1 MKIAQL
7 RVHGHKKT
15 RAETGGLKMNGEDN
29 NENSDVVRACA
40 VAQNIEDFDLLIEDM
55 EAEYGENWGGLTFEN
70 APDILISDLASNLE
84 CIVIAVGKPDED
96 NLAPVANVI
105 RVAKEQKINVILV
118 PHDLNTVALHQLMR
132 MGADDFAPYP
142 LPEGA
147 LHDAIERANDIPEPV
162 APVVETAPASAAEPA
177 SAPLGNRQG
186 IVLPVYGL
194 AGGVGAS
201 TFAANLAWE
210 LQQNLV
216 KENKKVCILDFDFQ
230 YGSVSTYL
238 DVPRTEQAFEF
249 LSEAAAADAES
260 LKQAMSTY
268 KDRLDVLPAP
278 PDSLPLEFIGAEEV
292 DHLIK
297 LAKRNYDF
305 VIIDLP
311 QALVSW
317 SETILDHAH
326 LYFGL
331 VELDMRSAQN
341 TLRFLRTLK
350 AEDLPFEKVQFVLNR
365 APKFTDMN
373 GKTRVKRMA
382 DSLEIVFRFQL
393 PDGGKPV
400 ANAGDEGEALKELV
414 PKNPLRKEILKIAKT
429 LSEMAGEDEG

>member
-1 MKIAQL
+1 MS
-7 RVHGHKKT
+7 
-15 RAETGGLKMNGEDN
+15 GEDN

-40 VAQNIEDFDLLIEDM
+40 VARNIEDFDLLIEDM
-55 EAEYGENWGGLTFEN
+55 ETEYGENWGGLTFEN
-70 APDILISDLASNLE
+70 APGILVSDLASNLE
-84 CIVIAVGKPDED
+84 CIVVAVDKLDED

-105 RVAKEQKINVILV
+105 RLAREQKINVILV

-147 LHDAIERANDIPEPV
+147 LHDAIERVNEAIPEP
-162 APVVETAPASAAEPA
+162 AARVVETAFAPDAEAAL
-177 SAPLGNRQG
+177 APVGNRQG

-216 KENKKVCILDFDFQ
+216 KTNKKVCILDFDFQ
-230 YGSVSTYL
+230 YGSISTYL

-268 KDRLDVLPAP
+268 KDQLDVLPAP
-278 PDSLPLEFIGAEEV
+278 PDSLPLEFIGPEEV
-292 DHLIK
+292 DHLIR
-297 LAKRNYDF
+297 LAMSNYDF

-317 SETILDHAH
+317 SETVLERAH
-326 LYFGL
+326 LFFGL

-350 AEDLPFEKVQFVLNR
+350 AEDLPYEKVQFLLNR

-382 DSLEIVFRFQL
+382 DSLELTFRFQL

-429 LSEMAGEDEG
+429 LSEMVGDDDG

>member
-1 MKIAQL
+1 MS
-7 RVHGHKKT
+7 
-15 RAETGGLKMNGEDN
+15 GEDN
-29 NENSDVVRACA
+29 NEVSGVVRACA
-40 VAQNIEDFDLLIEDM
+40 IARSIEDFDLLIEDM
-55 EAEYGENWGGLTFEN
+55 ETEFGESWGGLTFEN
-70 APDILISDLASNLE
+70 APDILLSDLASDLE
-84 CIVIAVGKPDED
+84 CIVVAVDKQDED
-96 NLAPVANVI
+96 ELAPVANVI
-105 RVAKEQKINVILV
+105 RVAKEQKISVILV

-147 LHDAIERANDIPEPV
+147 LHDAIERSQSVPAPAAPVAATVEPV
-162 APVVETAPASAAEPA
+162 AQAAPSAPAS
-177 SAPLGNRQG
+177 NRQG
-186 IVLPVYGL
+186 IILPVYGL

-210 LQQNLV
+210 LQQSLE

-230 YGSVSTYL
+230 YGSISTYL

-249 LSEAAAADAES
+249 LSEAASADAES
-260 LKQAMSTY
+260 LKQAMSSY

-278 PDSLPLEFIGAEEV
+278 PDALPLEFVGAEEV

-297 LAKRNYDF
+297 LAMSSYDF

-317 SETILDHAH
+317 SETVLDHAH

-350 AEDLPFEKVQFVLNR
+350 AEDLPFEKVQFILNR

-429 LSEMAGEDEG
+429 LSEMASDDDG

>member
-1 MKIAQL
+1 MS
-7 RVHGHKKT
+7 GD
-15 RAETGGLKMNGEDN
+15 DN
-29 NENSDVVRACA
+29 NENSGVVRACA
-40 VAQNIEDFDLLIEDM
+40 IARNIEDFDLLIEDM
-55 EAEYGENWGGLTFEN
+55 EVEFGENWGGLTFEN
-70 APDILISDLASNLE
+70 APGVLLSDLASSLE
-84 CIVIAVGKPDED
+84 CIAVAVDKQDEED
-96 NLAPVANVI
+96 LAQVANVI
-105 RVAKEQKINVILV
+105 RVAKEQKLSVILV
-118 PHDLNTVALHQLMR
+118 PHDLNTVILHQLMR
-132 MGADDFAPYP
+132 LGADDFVPYP

-147 LHDAIERANDIPEPV
+147 LHDAIERIKVVPDPV
-162 APVVETAPASAAEPA
+162 APVIVAPPAEPVQT
-177 SAPLGNRQG
+177 SKRQG
-186 IVLPVYGL
+186 IILPVYGL

-210 LQQNLV
+210 LQKHLE

-230 YGSVSTYL
+230 YGSISTYL
-238 DVPRTEQAFEF
+238 DVPRTEQVFEF
-249 LSEAAAADAES
+249 LSEVASADAEG
-260 LKQAMSTY
+260 LKQVMSTY

-278 PDSLPLEFIGAEEV
+278 SDALPLEFIGAEEV

-297 LAKRNYDF
+297 LAVGLYDF

-317 SETILDHAH
+317 SETVLDHAH

-350 AEDLPFEKVQFVLNR
+350 SEDLPFEKVQFVLNR

-373 GKTRVKRMA
+373 GKNRVKRMS

-429 LSEMAGEDEG
+429 LSELAGDDDDE